1 MLQYLHIDWYDFQ
14 SDNSRGDEAEMDSD
28 ATFIFFVC
36 LMPYSCGL
44 DLSWVFAAWRGKEMA
59 LSYLWE

>member
-44 DLSWVFAAWRGKEMA
+44 DS
-59 LSYLWE
+59 S